1 MKNYYFKKDRIEYQ
15 NKILDTLDD
24 GLNELNSDDFDIL
37 IQRIQDYKIDCFSCG
52 EEMNYIEDK
61 EMEKLGFISMDCP
74 NGCDGGYLIPYNN
87 PKLQKL
93 S

>member
-1 MKNYYFKKDRIEYQ
+1 MNFKMKCCR
-15 NKILDTLDD
+15 
-24 GLNELNSDDFDIL
+24 
-37 IQRIQDYKIDCFSCG
+37 CG

-87 PKLQKL
+87 PNLQSYNNIGGNENEK

>member
-1 MKNYYFKKDRIEYQ
+1 MNYKMKCCR
-15 NKILDTLDD
+15 
-24 GLNELNSDDFDIL
+24 
-37 IQRIQDYKIDCFSCG
+37 CG

-87 PKLQKL
+87 PKLLKEVMKNEKL
-93 S
+93 

>member
-1 MKNYYFKKDRIEYQ
+1 MSKEMKRLNYKMKCCR
-15 NKILDTLDD
+15 
-24 GLNELNSDDFDIL
+24 
-37 IQRIQDYKIDCFSCG
+37 CG

-87 PKLQKL
+87 PKLLKEFILCIIEKKRLLRQ
-93 S
+93 